1 MNKAQP
7 TNTMSTSRTTA
18 SQTFRLCEVLSQVK
32 INEDTN
38 SALLNDVEVAVNK
51 WSRAQ

>member
-1 MNKAQP
+1 MNKEQS
-7 TNTMSTSRTTA
+7 TNTMSTSRTTS

-32 INEDTN
+32 INKDTD

-51 WSRAQ
+51 WAR